1 MDNGQPADLN
11 EHIESAA
18 RAGRRAQEL
27 KRRAADLDAGKPSTQ
42 HDVEMAMQR
51 ARQSGEWAEAAYR
64 RSAEA
69 HERSAQAHERAAQAH
84 DDAAA
89 RGGPDADEH
98 RDAAAKHRDEC
109 DAWYHQAE
117 QDLER

>member
-1 MDNGQPADLN
+1 MDNGQPGDQN

-18 RAGRRAQEL
+18 RARQRAHEL

-42 HDVEMAMQR
+42 HDVEL
-51 ARQSGEWAEAAYR
+51 ARQHARQAGKRGEAAHR

-69 HERSAQAHERAAQAH
+69 HERSAQAHERAAKAH

-89 RGGPDADEH
+89 RGGPHADEH
-98 RDAAAKHRDEC
+98 TDAAAKHRDQRRTE
-109 DAWYHQAE
+109 YQQAE
-117 QDLER
+117 EDLER